1 MHKFTKNKKIRVGY
15 ISNNFVFHPVSFL
28 IEKVIELHN
37 RREFE
42 IYAYSI
48 NPIEDK
54 VTKKFYRLF
63 DVFRNISKV
72 SDDNAYK
79 IIKED
84 NIDILIDLMGYT
96 PGSRMGIISKRAAPI
111 QINYLAYPATSGSDQ
126 IDYILA
132 DKNVIP
138 FDMQKFYTEKVLY
151 LPGTF
156 ICFND
161 STKVSKSLK
170 NNPFLNLDQS
180 FFIMVAFHRVEKMS
194 QSTLDAW
201 IKIMNEIQDSY
212 LWVKKT
218 NKYATKNLLNYFE
231 SKNVNSSR
239 IIFADREELYE
250 DHLARYTKGDLL
262 LDTFLYNG
270 HTTTIEAI
278 WSGLPVITLEGNS
291 FKSRVSASILKS
303 IGFDELIAKN
313 KDEYID
319 KVIFYSRN
327 KSELKKLEIRLKNLK
342 KKGNLFNTLEFVHNY
357 ETVLKKINLGNK
369 V

>member
-1 MHKFTKNKKIRVGY
+1 
-15 ISNNFVFHPVSFL
+15 
-28 IEKVIELHN
+28 
-37 RREFE
+37 
-42 IYAYSI
+42 
-48 NPIEDK
+48 
-54 VTKKFYRLF
+54 
-63 DVFRNISKV
+63 
-72 SDDNAYK
+72 
-79 IIKED
+79 
-84 NIDILIDLMGYT
+84 
-96 PGSRMGIISKRAAPI
+96 MGIISRRAAPI

-126 IDYILA
+126 IDYILS

-170 NNPFLNLDQS
+170 KNPFLNLDQS
-180 FFIMVAFHRVEKMS
+180 FFIMVAFHRVAKMS
-194 QSTLDAW
+194 QSTVDAW

-212 LWVKKT
+212 LWLKKT

-250 DHLARYTKGDLL
+250 DHLARYSKGDLL

-270 HTTTIEAI
+270 HTTTIEAL

-291 FKSRVSASILKS
+291 LKSRVSSSILKS
-303 IGFDELIAKN
+303 IGLDELIAKN

-319 KVIFYSRN
+319 KVIFTQ
-327 KSELKKLEIRLKNLK
+327 EIKVNC
-342 KKGNLFNTLEFVHNY
+342 
-357 ETVLKKINLGNK
+357 IN
-369 V
+369 